1 MKNPLLK
8 DTFREI
14 KKSKGRFISV
24 FAIITL
30 GVSFFTGIKVASP
43 VMKLTA
49 DKYYDDNN
57 LMDIT
62 VISNLGLTDEDVKAI
77 SNVDKVDNVYPT
89 HSKEVLTSIGTNQL
103 VLKVHGLP
111 DDEKNKDYINK
122 VKITKGRYP
131 KNLGECVIE
140 DSLNIPI
147 GSTLKLYGDNKEDLS
162 DTLRNTEYKVVGKV
176 ETPYYISN
184 AKGSSNIGNGQLDSF
199 IMVPDKEFKLDDYTE
214 IYVTAKDSK
223 KFNSYVNEY
232 EDHIKETKNTIED
245 IGNLRANLRYEDI
258 KNEANKKLN
267 EGKNELKNQKKKVYE
282 ELSLAN
288 NNLKKSEKD
297 LNNSLNELNQKEK
310 ELNNTFSLSEEKI
323 KEEENKLEDSEK
335 HLNEKI
341 EEFNKNKDS
350 IQQQIDK
357 SKEELKVKESE
368 IITLKDYIV
377 SIESLM
383 SNEYVDDAKRKELE
397 VILNQSK
404 EKLKISEDLLNDD
417 NEKLKA
423 KEQSFKETESKLLMA
438 KNAVEKGKEEINHQ
452 KSNIKTN
459 KKEALDEFEKA
470 KAKLNKGKEA
480 LDKGKKEYNKNKEK
494 AETELEKAEV
504 KILREEQKIKDIKSG
519 KWYVLD
525 RNANYGFVDY
535 KNSAESIESI
545 SKIFPVFFFSLAAL
559 ICLTTMTRMVDEQRI
574 NIGTMKALGYNSSSI
589 MLKYVLYS
597 LIASVGGSVLGNV
610 IGLTVF
616 PSIIYNAYTSTT
628 YTLPSVNL
636 SFDMKLLLI
645 STIIAVLTTTLA
657 SVYSCYKELKEV
669 PSTLMRSKAPKE
681 GKRILLE
688 RIPFIWS
695 RLNFTQKVTCRNIFR
710 YKKRFF
716 MTVIGVA
723 GCSALLVTG
732 FGIKDSISSIV
743 DNQYNNVMKYNLT
756 LTYSKDVNK
765 NVKSNEI
772 NSISKDSRI
781 NDYLNIKSKSFK
793 VSKNSNQKDVNIIV
807 PENKDNINKFISLK
821 NRVSNKTYKLNDNG
835 VLISE
840 KLAKL
845 LKVKTGDLITIKNE
859 ENKTFKVKVDGIV
872 ENYVGHYIYMSPKL
886 YEKTFKVNVKF
897 NQILINTKNNKI
909 SEDELGKDMMKL
921 KNISSATFNTNAKV
935 SFSDMISNLNSVV
948 ILIIVSAG
956 TLAFIVLYNLTN
968 VNISERIR
976 EIATIKVLGFYDKEV
991 SSYVFRENII
1001 LTIIGTILGLF
1012 LGIFLH
1018 SFIMTTAELDFVMF
1032 GRKIKV
1038 ISFILS
1044 ALLTFVFATLVN
1056 LCMYYKLKKIKMV
1069 ESLKSVD

>member
-77 SNVDKVDNVYPT
+77 SKVDKVDNVYPT
-89 HSKEVLTSIGTNQL
+89 HSKEALTSIGTNQL
-103 VLKVHGLP
+103 VLKIHGLP
-111 DDEKNKDYINK
+111 DKENSKDYINK
-122 VKITKGRYP
+122 VNITKGRYP

-147 GSTLKLYGDNKEDLS
+147 GSTIKLYGDNNENLG
-162 DTLRNTEYKVVGKV
+162 DTLRNIEYKVVGKV

-184 AKGSSNIGNGQLDSF
+184 AKGSSNIGNGQLDGF
-199 IMVPDKEFKLDDYTE
+199 IMVPDREFKLDAYTE
-214 IYVTAKDSK
+214 IYATAKDSK
-223 KFNSYVNEY
+223 KFNSYDNKY
-232 EDHIKETKNTIED
+232 EDHIKKTKNAIED
-245 IGNLRANLRYEDI
+245 IGKLRANSRYKDI
-258 KNEANKKLN
+258 KNEANKKLD
-267 EGKNELKNQKKKVYE
+267 EGKNELKNQKKKVYK

-297 LNNSLNELNQKEK
+297 LNNGINELSQKEK

-335 HLNEKI
+335 RLNEKI

-377 SIESLM
+377 SIENLM
-383 SNEYVDDAKRKELE
+383 SNEYVDDDKRKELE

-404 EKLKISEDLLNDD
+404 EKLKISKDLLNDA
-417 NEKLKA
+417 NEKIKA
-423 KEQSFKETESKLLMA
+423 KEQLFKETESKLLMS
-438 KNAVEKGKEEINHQ
+438 KDSIDKGKEEINLQ
-452 KSNIKTN
+452 KNNLKTK
-459 KKEALDEFEKA
+459 KKEALYEFEKA
-470 KAKLNKGKEA
+470 KSKLNKGKIDLE
-480 LDKGKKEYNKNKEK
+480 KGKKEYNKNKERAESELVK
-494 AETELEKAEV
+494 AEK
-504 KILREEQKIKDIKSG
+504 KILTEEKKIKDIKSG

-525 RNANYGFVDY
+525 RNTNYGFVDY

-545 SKIFPVFFFSLAAL
+545 SKIFPVFFFSLSAL
-559 ICLTTMTRMVDEQRI
+559 ICLTTMTRMVDEQRV

-589 MLKYVLYS
+589 MLKYILYS
-597 LIASVGGSVLGNV
+597 LMASVGGSILGNI
-610 IGLTVF
+610 IGFTVF
-616 PSIIYNAYTSTT
+616 PSIIYNAYNSTT
-628 YTLPSVNL
+628 YTLPNVSL
-636 SFDMKLLLI
+636 SFDIKLLLL

-669 PSTLMRSKAPKE
+669 PSMLMRPKAPKE

-688 RIPFIWS
+688 RIPFIWNK
-695 RLNFTQKVTCRNIFR
+695 LNFIQKVTCRNIFR

-716 MTVIGVA
+716 MTIIGVA

-732 FGIKDSISSIV
+732 FGIKDSITSIV
-743 DNQYNNVMKYNLT
+743 DNQYNNLMKYNLT
-756 LTYSKDVNK
+756 LNYSKDVDK
-765 NVKSNEI
+765 DIKTDEI

-793 VSKNSNQKDVNIIV
+793 AIKNSNKKDVTIIV
-807 PENKDNINKFISLK
+807 PENKENINKFISLK
-821 NRVSNKTYKLNDNG
+821 NRANSKTYQLNDNG
-835 VLISE
+835 VLINE

-845 LKVKTGDLITIKNE
+845 LNVKIGDLITLENE

-872 ENYVGHYIYMSPKL
+872 ENYVGHYIYMSPKF
-886 YEKTFKVNVKF
+886 YKKVFKENVKF
-897 NQILINTKNNKI
+897 NQILINIKNKKI
-909 SEDELGKDMMKL
+909 SEAELGKDMMKL
-921 KNISSATFNTNAKV
+921 KNISSATFNTNSKE

-976 EIATIKVLGFYDKEV
+976 EIATIKVLGFYDREV
-991 SSYVFRENII
+991 SSYVFRENVI
-1001 LTIIGTILGLF
+1001 LAIIGTILGLF
-1012 LGIFLH
+1012 WGVFLH
-1018 SFIMTTAELDFVMF
+1018 RFVMTTAELDFIMF
-1032 GRKIKV
+1032 GREIKV
-1038 ISFILS
+1038 ISFVLS

-1056 LCMYYKLKKIKMV
+1056 LCIYYKLKKIKMV